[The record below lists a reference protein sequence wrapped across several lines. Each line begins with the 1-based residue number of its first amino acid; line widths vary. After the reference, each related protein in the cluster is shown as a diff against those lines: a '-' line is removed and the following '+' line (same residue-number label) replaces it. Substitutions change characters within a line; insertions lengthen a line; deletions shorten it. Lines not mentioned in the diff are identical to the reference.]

1 MKNVFKKILVI
12 TLFFTMIVNFVACT
26 NNNVAAINETTI
38 ASTEAQKVETK
49 VNNLAITPYS
59 NGPKDMETIV
69 KELVANYNLE
79 ELSEEDKK
87 YEINLGYYNC
97 DHMTAG
103 PIGEYTGIYKA
114 LGMNVKVTGNA
125 NVPEAMQ
132 AGQMDMAYCG
142 WTTTLS
148 AVQNGVPLFIAA
160 ENHTGGA
167 EYLVVRKGID
177 ISDPNNLIGKSISI
191 GTDPESTNMNWAEW
205 TSQLNIPIDSSMYEA
220 LSMKDAD
227 EYLAM
232 AAGKLDAYICCDP
245 WGTMAQYSDVGN
257 IMIRQNTD
265 RSDIGLGHG
274 TCCKVAMNY
283 NFAKAH
289 PKLAERMLLAHTIT
303 LQFCY
308 EHPYLASLGFS
319 AYYNVPVKVALEN
332 FWRKFVNEGRT
343 LRWDLNVEYMKNQ
356 LAAMRHYG
364 VRDDINNVNVEDYVD
379 LQYFNNC
386 GCQDFTEFIKTNIDP
401 IFPEG
406 QEYNVFYERALA
418 IDGIN
423 ENNIPDYVQL
433 DRK

>member
-1 MKNVFKKILVI
+1 MKSKKVLSVLLAALMVLILV
-12 TLFFTMIVNFVACT
+12 ACSSG
-26 NNNVAAINETTI
+26 NAGGSSAGS
-38 ASTEAQKVETK
+38 ASTGAGGST
-49 VNNLAITPYS
+49 NPLAKTPYS
-59 NGPKDMETIV
+59 DGPDSMENIV
-69 KELVANYNLE
+69 NKLVSKYKLDD
-79 ELSEEDKK
+79 LSEEDKK

-148 AVQNGVPLFIAA
+148 AVQKNVPLFIAA

-177 ISDPNNLIGKSISI
+177 MSDPKNLIGKSVSI
-191 GTDPESTNMNWAEW
+191 GTDAEKSNLNWAEW
-205 TSQLNIPIDSSMYEA
+205 TEKLGIPRDPEQYQA

-232 AAGKLDAYICCDP
+232 VAGQLDAYICCDP
-245 WGTMAQYSDVGN
+245 WGTMAKYSDVGN
-257 IMIRQNTD
+257 IIIRQDTD
-265 RSDIGLGHG
+265 RTAEGLGHG

-289 PKLAERMLLAHTIT
+289 PRLAERMLLAHTIC
-303 LQFCY
+303 LEFCY
-308 EHPYLASLGFS
+308 EHPYLASIGFS
-319 AYYNVPVKVALEN
+319 GYYNVPVKVALEN

-343 LRWDLNVEYMKNQ
+343 LRWDLNRSYMDNQ
-356 LAAMRHYG
+356 LATMRHYG
-364 VRDDINNVNVEDYVD
+364 VRDDINSVDLDNYVD
-379 LQYFNNC
+379 LTYFNNS
-386 GCQDFTEFIKTNIDP
+386 GADDFTQFISKNIDP
-401 IFPEG
+401 VFPEG
-406 QEYNVFYERALA
+406 QSWEDFYARALA
-418 IDGIN
+418 IDGV
-423 ENNIPDYVQL
+423 EEKDIPEYASV